1 MIILRITKTDLEIGG
16 KVGFV
21 VMDSQLD
28 QGVYDDVF
36 DLALS
41 QNT

>member
-1 MIILRITKTDLEIGG
+1 MIMLRITKTDLQIGH

-21 VMDSQLD
+21 IMDSQLD

-36 DLALS
+36 DIALS

>member
-1 MIILRITKTDLEIGG
+1 MIMLRITRTDLQIGG
-16 KVGFV
+16 KIGFV

-36 DLALS
+36 DITLS

>member
-1 MIILRITKTDLEIGG
+1 MIMLRINKTDLEIQG

-36 DLALS
+36 DITLS

>member
-1 MIILRITKTDLEIGG
+1 MIMLRITKTDLEIGG

-36 DLALS
+36 NISLS